1 MERWSERKS
10 MQPVYGDN
18 ASRNTVNLN
27 LSECFFKLVD
37 NSWRVNRG
45 TRYREGSLHT
55 KHQVTV
61 KSFKKKNDGVL
72 FLLLTLLVS
81 TILDETLMAKAK
93 QNGVSGWA
101 LMVRRRT
108 SSLNFESKCTLYQSK
123 HYLNFSWSQS
133 TQFVSPHKKF
143 GVLSKALFFRR
154 F

>member
-27 LSECFFKLVD
+27 LSECFFTLVD
-37 NSWRVNRG
+37 NSWRFNRG

-108 SSLNFESKCTLYQSK
+108 SLNFESKFTLSQSK

-143 GVLSKALFFRR
+143 DVLSKALFFRR

>member
-1 MERWSERKS
+1 MAITLAGIQWILISVSVSSNSLIIREGSTGELAIAKEVCILNIRL
-10 MQPVYGDN
+10 Q
-18 ASRNTVNLN
+18 LN
-27 LSECFFKLVD
+27 LS
-37 NSWRVNRG
+37 
-45 TRYREGSLHT
+45 
-55 KHQVTV
+55 
-61 KSFKKKNDGVL
+61 KKKNDGVL

-101 LMVRRRT
+101 FMVRRRT
-108 SSLNFESKCTLYQSK
+108 SLNFESKCTLYQSK

-143 GVLSKALFFRR
+143 DVLSKALFFRR

>member
-1 MERWSERKS
+1 MAITPAAIQWILISVSVSSNSLIIREGSTGELVIAKEVCILNIRL
-10 MQPVYGDN
+10 Q
-18 ASRNTVNLN
+18 LN
-27 LSECFFKLVD
+27 LS
-37 NSWRVNRG
+37 
-45 TRYREGSLHT
+45 
-55 KHQVTV
+55 
-61 KSFKKKNDGVL
+61 KKKNDGVL

-108 SSLNFESKCTLYQSK
+108 SLNFESKCTLYQSK
-123 HYLNFSWSQS
+123 HYLNFSCSQS

-143 GVLSKALFFRR
+143 DVLSKALFFRR

>member
-1 MERWSERKS
+1 MAITLAGIQWILISVSVSSNSLIIREGSTGELVIAKEVCILNIRL
-10 MQPVYGDN
+10 Q
-18 ASRNTVNLN
+18 LN
-27 LSECFFKLVD
+27 LS
-37 NSWRVNRG
+37 
-45 TRYREGSLHT
+45 
-55 KHQVTV
+55 
-61 KSFKKKNDGVL
+61 KKKNDGVL

-93 QNGVSGWA
+93 QNGASGWA

-108 SSLNFESKCTLYQSK
+108 SLNFESKCTLYQSK

-143 GVLSKALFFRR
+143 DVLSKALFFRR

>member
-1 MERWSERKS
+1 MAITLAGIQWILISVSVSSNSLIIREGSTGELVIAKEVCILNIRL
-10 MQPVYGDN
+10 Q
-18 ASRNTVNLN
+18 LN
-27 LSECFFKLVD
+27 LS
-37 NSWRVNRG
+37 
-45 TRYREGSLHT
+45 
-55 KHQVTV
+55 
-61 KSFKKKNDGVL
+61 KKNDGVL

-93 QNGVSGWA
+93 QNGVSRWA

-108 SSLNFESKCTLYQSK
+108 SLNFESKCTLYQSK

-143 GVLSKALFFRR
+143 DVLSKALFFRR

>member
-37 NSWRVNRG
+37 NSWRFNRG

-61 KSFKKKNDGVL
+61 KSFKKKKNDGVL

-108 SSLNFESKCTLYQSK
+108 SLNFESKYTLYQSK

-143 GVLSKALFFRR
+143 DVLSKALFFRR

>member
-37 NSWRVNRG
+37 NSWRFNRG

-108 SSLNFESKCTLYQSK
+108 SLNFESKCTLYQSK

-143 GVLSKALFFRR
+143 DVLSRALFFRR

>member
-1 MERWSERKS
+1 MAITLAGIQWILISVSVSSNSLIIREGSTGELVIAKEVCILNIRL
-10 MQPVYGDN
+10 Q
-18 ASRNTVNLN
+18 LN
-27 LSECFFKLVD
+27 LSK
-37 NSWRVNRG
+37 
-45 TRYREGSLHT
+45 
-55 KHQVTV
+55 
-61 KSFKKKNDGVL
+61 KKKNDGVL

-101 LMVRRRT
+101 LMVKRRT
-108 SSLNFESKCTLYQSK
+108 SLNFESKCTLYQSK

-143 GVLSKALFFRR
+143 DVLSKALFFRR

>member
-10 MQPVYGDN
+10 MQPVNGDN

-27 LSECFFKLVD
+27 LSECFFTLVD
-37 NSWRVNRG
+37 NSWRFNRG

-108 SSLNFESKCTLYQSK
+108 SLNFESKFTLSQSK

-143 GVLSKALFFRR
+143 DVLSKALFFRR

>member
-1 MERWSERKS
+1 MESWSERKS

-37 NSWRVNRG
+37 NSWRFNRG

-61 KSFKKKNDGVL
+61 KSFKKKKNDGVL

-108 SSLNFESKCTLYQSK
+108 SLNFESKFTLSQSK
-123 HYLNFSWSQS
+123 HYLNFLWSQS
-133 TQFVSPHKKF
+133 AQFVSPHKKF
-143 GVLSKALFFRR
+143 DVLSKALFFRR

>member
-37 NSWRVNRG
+37 NSWRFNRG

-61 KSFKKKNDGVL
+61 KSFKKKKNDGVL

-101 LMVRRRT
+101 LMVKRRT
-108 SSLNFESKCTLYQSK
+108 SLNFESKCTLYQSK

-143 GVLSKALFFRR
+143 DVLSKALFFRR

>member
-1 MERWSERKS
+1 MAITLAGIQWILISVSVSSNSLIIREGSTGELVIAKEVCILNIRL
-10 MQPVYGDN
+10 Q
-18 ASRNTVNLN
+18 LN
-27 LSECFFKLVD
+27 LS
-37 NSWRVNRG
+37 
-45 TRYREGSLHT
+45 
-55 KHQVTV
+55 
-61 KSFKKKNDGVL
+61 KKNDGVL

-143 GVLSKALFFRR
+143 DVLSKALFFRR

>member
-1 MERWSERKS
+1 MAITLAGIQWILISVSVSSNSLIIRGGSTGELVIAKEVCILNIRL
-10 MQPVYGDN
+10 Q
-18 ASRNTVNLN
+18 LN
-27 LSECFFKLVD
+27 LS
-37 NSWRVNRG
+37 
-45 TRYREGSLHT
+45 
-55 KHQVTV
+55 
-61 KSFKKKNDGVL
+61 KKKNDGVL

-108 SSLNFESKCTLYQSK
+108 SLNFESKCTLYQSK

-143 GVLSKALFFRR
+143 DVLSKALFFRR

>member
-61 KSFKKKNDGVL
+61 KSFKKKKNDGVL

-108 SSLNFESKCTLYQSK
+108 SLNFESKCTLYQSK

-133 TQFVSPHKKF
+133 TQFVSLHKKF
-143 GVLSKALFFRR
+143 DVLSKALFFRR

>member
-1 MERWSERKS
+1 MERWSARKS

-27 LSECFFKLVD
+27 LSECFFTLVD
-37 NSWRVNRG
+37 NSWRFNWG

-108 SSLNFESKCTLYQSK
+108 SLNFESKCTLYQSK

-143 GVLSKALFFRR
+143 DVLSRALFFRR

>member
-37 NSWRVNRG
+37 NSWRFNRG

-108 SSLNFESKCTLYQSK
+108 SLNFESKFTLSQSK

-143 GVLSKALFFRR
+143 DVLSKALFFRR

>member
-1 MERWSERKS
+1 MAITLAGIQWILISVS
-10 MQPVYGDN
+10 V
-18 ASRNTVNLN
+18 S
-27 LSECFFKLVD
+27 S
-37 NSWRVNRG
+37 NSLII
-45 TRYREGSLHT
+45 REGSTGELVIAKEVCILNIRLQLHL
-55 KHQVTV
+55 
-61 KSFKKKNDGVL
+61 SKKKNDGVL

-108 SSLNFESKCTLYQSK
+108 SLNFESKCTLYQSK

-143 GVLSKALFFRR
+143 DVLSRALFFRR
-154 F
+154 L

>member
-37 NSWRVNRG
+37 NSWRFNRG

-108 SSLNFESKCTLYQSK
+108 SLNFESKCTLYQSK

-143 GVLSKALFFRR
+143 DVLSKALFFRR

>member
-1 MERWSERKS
+1 MERWSARKS

-108 SSLNFESKCTLYQSK
+108 SLNFESKCTLY

-143 GVLSKALFFRR
+143 DVLSRALFFRR

>member
-37 NSWRVNRG
+37 NSWRFNRG

-93 QNGVSGWA
+93 QNGVSRWA

-108 SSLNFESKCTLYQSK
+108 SLNFESKCTLYQSK

-143 GVLSKALFFRR
+143 DVLSKALFFCR

>member
-1 MERWSERKS
+1 MAITLAGIQWILISVSVSSNSLIIREGSTGELVIAKEVCILNIRL
-10 MQPVYGDN
+10 Q
-18 ASRNTVNLN
+18 LN
-27 LSECFFKLVD
+27 LS
-37 NSWRVNRG
+37 
-45 TRYREGSLHT
+45 
-55 KHQVTV
+55 
-61 KSFKKKNDGVL
+61 KKKNDGVL

-108 SSLNFESKCTLYQSK
+108 SLNFESKCTLYQSK

-143 GVLSKALFFRR
+143 DVLSKALFFRR

>member
-1 MERWSERKS
+1 MAITLAGIQWILISVSVSSNSLIIREGSTGELVIAKEVCILNIRL
-10 MQPVYGDN
+10 Q
-18 ASRNTVNLN
+18 LN
-27 LSECFFKLVD
+27 LS
-37 NSWRVNRG
+37 
-45 TRYREGSLHT
+45 
-55 KHQVTV
+55 
-61 KSFKKKNDGVL
+61 KKKNDGVL

-108 SSLNFESKCTLYQSK
+108 SLNFESKCTLYQSK

-143 GVLSKALFFRR
+143 DVLSRALFFRR

>member
-1 MERWSERKS
+1 MAITLAGIQWILISVSVSSNSLIIREGSTGELVIAKEVCILNIRL
-10 MQPVYGDN
+10 Q
-18 ASRNTVNLN
+18 LN
-27 LSECFFKLVD
+27 LSK
-37 NSWRVNRG
+37 
-45 TRYREGSLHT
+45 
-55 KHQVTV
+55 
-61 KSFKKKNDGVL
+61 KKKNDGVL

-108 SSLNFESKCTLYQSK
+108 SLNFESKCTLYQSK

-143 GVLSKALFFRR
+143 DVLSKALFFRR

>member
-1 MERWSERKS
+1 MAITPAGIQWILISVSVSSNSLIIREGSTGELVIAKEVCILNIRL
-10 MQPVYGDN
+10 Q
-18 ASRNTVNLN
+18 LN
-27 LSECFFKLVD
+27 LS
-37 NSWRVNRG
+37 
-45 TRYREGSLHT
+45 
-55 KHQVTV
+55 
-61 KSFKKKNDGVL
+61 KKKNDGVL

-108 SSLNFESKCTLYQSK
+108 SLNFESKCTLYQSK

-143 GVLSKALFFRR
+143 DVLSKALFFRR

>member
-1 MERWSERKS
+1 MAITLAGIQWILISVSVSSNSLIIREGSTGELVIAKEVCILNIRL
-10 MQPVYGDN
+10 Q
-18 ASRNTVNLN
+18 LN
-27 LSECFFKLVD
+27 LS
-37 NSWRVNRG
+37 
-45 TRYREGSLHT
+45 
-55 KHQVTV
+55 
-61 KSFKKKNDGVL
+61 KKKNDGVL

-108 SSLNFESKCTLYQSK
+108 SLNFESKCTLYQSK
-123 HYLNFSWSQS
+123 HHLNFSWSQS

-143 GVLSKALFFRR
+143 DVLSKALFFRR

>member
-1 MERWSERKS
+1 MAITLAGIQWILISVSVSSNSLIIREGSTGELVIAKEVCILNIRL
-10 MQPVYGDN
+10 Q
-18 ASRNTVNLN
+18 LN
-27 LSECFFKLVD
+27 LSK
-37 NSWRVNRG
+37 
-45 TRYREGSLHT
+45 
-55 KHQVTV
+55 
-61 KSFKKKNDGVL
+61 KKKNDGVL

-101 LMVRRRT
+101 LMVRRWT
-108 SSLNFESKCTLYQSK
+108 SLNFESKCTLYQSK

-143 GVLSKALFFRR
+143 DVLSKALFFRR

>member
-37 NSWRVNRG
+37 NSWRFNRG

-108 SSLNFESKCTLYQSK
+108 SLNFESKFTLYQSK

-133 TQFVSPHKKF
+133 TQFVSPRKKLD
-143 GVLSKALFFRR
+143 VLSKALFFRR

>member
-1 MERWSERKS
+1 MAITLAGIQWILISVSVSSNSLIIREGSTGELVIAKEVCILNIRL
-10 MQPVYGDN
+10 Q
-18 ASRNTVNLN
+18 LN
-27 LSECFFKLVD
+27 LS
-37 NSWRVNRG
+37 
-45 TRYREGSLHT
+45 
-55 KHQVTV
+55 
-61 KSFKKKNDGVL
+61 KKNDGVL

-101 LMVRRRT
+101 LMIRRRT
-108 SSLNFESKCTLYQSK
+108 SLNFESKCTLYQSK

-143 GVLSKALFFRR
+143 DVLSKALFFRR